1 MTATSLQL
9 SPEDATKVA
18 QTPARHE
25 PGHWKHKWK
34 KRGVTWARWSH
45 IYLSMVSFAILLF
58 FAATGL
64 MLNHQDWFEKQQ
76 RTMMYKGTMDRAWLG
91 KDVAQLRIVEH
102 LRQAH
107 GIKAALG
114 DFQVD
119 DGQISINF
127 KGPGYSAEASVD
139 RPTGSYEVT
148 ETRMGWGAVIN
159 DLHKGRDAGKVWGKV
174 IDIAAGFMT
183 LVAFSGLA
191 LIFFLAKWR
200 RSGLI
205 MLAVGAAACYA
216 VYLMFVP

>member
-1 MTATSLQL
+1 LTATSLQL
-9 SPEDATKVA
+9 SPDDAIKAA

-25 PGHWKHKWK
+25 PGYWKHKWK
-34 KRGVTWARWSH
+34 KRGVIWARWSH

-76 RTMMYKGTMDRAWLG
+76 HTMMYKGTMDRAWLG

-107 GIKAALG
+107 GIEADLS

-127 KGPGYSAEASVD
+127 KGPGYSAEARVD
-139 RPTGSYEVT
+139 RPTGSYDVT
-148 ETRMGWGAVIN
+148 ETRAGWAAVMN
-159 DLHKGRDAGKVWGKV
+159 DLHKGRDAGQLWGKL
-174 IDIAAGFMT
+174 IDAAAVLMMV
-183 LVAFSGLA
+183 VAASGLT

-200 RSGLI
+200 KSGLI
-205 MLAVGAAACYA
+205 VLGAGALAS
-216 VYLMFVP
+216 YLIYVAFVR